1 MNGQQRNNN
10 NGQNQNHF
18 NQGGQQQSGIY
29 TNDILCWLSNF
40 HNRYN
45 SQTLCRQIME
55 TYSSNDILQACT
67 TLKEIA
73 TTNNNTYTDSSV
85 FFNDQM
91 SLEEKTVRCMLYIF
105 KLNKTERN
113 VLPRFVSQ
121 GLHLPKVQHYTHV
134 ELQEPLQDLRDHF
147 TEQVMLIRNE
157 ITSLKRMIQAKST
170 EESNNMN
177 KITQN
182 LLKFNNQNFKN
193 FNTNNISG
201 TNNQPGSK
209 LNSIRDQLIL
219 KQAMNQKQQQLQNHL
234 NKTSN
239 ILNFGATTSTSNF
252 GLNSATS
259 SGMDLGSLFGRSS
272 NNSGTFQL
280 AESSDGNNQNN
291 GTDNEEN
298 KSEISAMEIN
308 QTQNDDASQHS
319 DQRSTAT
326 PNNNHQQQQP
336 KQAEVTMRSFDL
348 SSRPNLFSS
357 TINGMSVSALNE
369 VIKKFSSGNLSSLAA
384 GAASMA
390 SNNMGPSSSSTPNKD
405 DSVMGN
411 NNGISN
417 GMMLSQAK
425 NGLMAASTS
434 PPGTYTLKLDEN
446 PLTITTE

>member
-1 MNGQQRNNN
+1 MLENFSSNIENLPDMNGVNVFGENRHGIGGNNQQNNFVPNGGGGPFNLGGISGDGMNGQQRNNN

-40 HNRYN
+40 HNRYS

-67 TLKEIA
+67 VLKEIA

-193 FNTNNISG
+193 FNTN
-201 TNNQPGSK
+201 SK
-209 LNSIRDQLIL
+209 LKLYI
-219 KQAMNQKQQQLQNHL
+219 
-234 NKTSN
+234 
-239 ILNFGATTSTSNF
+239 F
-252 GLNSATS
+252 
-259 SGMDLGSLFGRSS
+259 LF
-272 NNSGTFQL
+272 
-280 AESSDGNNQNN
+280 
-291 GTDNEEN
+291 
-298 KSEISAMEIN
+298 
-308 QTQNDDASQHS
+308 
-319 DQRSTAT
+319 
-326 PNNNHQQQQP
+326 
-336 KQAEVTMRSFDL
+336 
-348 SSRPNLFSS
+348 
-357 TINGMSVSALNE
+357 
-369 VIKKFSSGNLSSLAA
+369 
-384 GAASMA
+384 
-390 SNNMGPSSSSTPNKD
+390 
-405 DSVMGN
+405 
-411 NNGISN
+411 
-417 GMMLSQAK
+417 
-425 NGLMAASTS
+425 
-434 PPGTYTLKLDEN
+434 Y
-446 PLTITTE
+446 IT